1 MRAGRQVSG
10 LGVPSA
16 QRAMDASGVALKDRW
31 KSPSSHWR
39 QPIVLS
45 ALVATASLFAACA
58 SPDPTAVFGAAFGAP
73 GHELTASARLTGT
86 SAPNVER
93 PQSTSAA
100 KYPSCEK
107 PEKCIDR
114 LRTLVGSP
122 DRRWVKQPEAPA
134 AFANGVR
141 MFAYMALQKKLTCDE
156 LSAALLETENA
167 ERAFRGTVPGV
178 RPMQVVAARRL
189 SVRIARDLR
198 AETTARC
205 QRVSSAGRS
214 S

>member
-1 MRAGRQVSG
+1 
-10 LGVPSA
+10 
-16 QRAMDASGVALKDRW
+16 MDASGVALKGPSNNL
-31 KSPSSHWR
+31 SPDWR

-45 ALVATASLFAACA
+45 AIVATSLLFAACA
-58 SPDPTAVFGAAFGAP
+58 SPDPTSVFSAAFSETPRAYAAASGR
-73 GHELTASARLTGT
+73 ELTATARLTGA

-93 PQSTSAA
+93 PQSASAA

-114 LRTLVGSP
+114 LRVLVGSS
-122 DRRWVKQPEAPA
+122 DRRWVKRPEEPA

-141 MFAYMALQKKLTCDE
+141 MFAYMALQNKLTCDE
-156 LSAALLETENA
+156 LAAALLETENA
-167 ERAFRGTVPGV
+167 EKAFRGTVPGV

-198 AETTARC
+198 AEAAARC
-205 QRVSSAGRS
+205 RLSIAGRS

>member
-1 MRAGRQVSG
+1 
-10 LGVPSA
+10 
-16 QRAMDASGVALKDRW
+16 MDASGVALKGPS
-31 KSPSSHWR
+31 KSPSPDWR
-39 QPIVLS
+39 QLIVLS
-45 ALVATASLFAACA
+45 TIVATSLLFAACA
-58 SPDPTAVFGAAFGAP
+58 SPDPTAVFGATFSETPRGYAAAP
-73 GHELTASARLTGT
+73 GQVHTASTHLTGA
-86 SAPNVER
+86 SAGNVER
-93 PQSTSAA
+93 PQSASAA

-114 LRTLVGSP
+114 LRALVGGS
-122 DRRWVKQPEAPA
+122 DRRWLKQPEETA

-156 LSAALLETENA
+156 LAAALLETENA
-167 ERAFRGTVPGV
+167 EKAFRGAVPGV

-198 AETTARC
+198 AETAARC
-205 QRVSSAGRS
+205 QRLSSAGRS